1 MNGKNEF
8 DLWVA
13 ACVASNCFMY
23 LLEQKGD
30 SVLFVS
36 RPQDKDKQGNFKY
49 SPQYSA
55 FNGGKR
61 LVSDA
66 NYLAAYAVW
75 ERAAGLAQDDLKGLA
90 RYEAMR

>member
-1 MNGKNEF
+1 MNEKTDF
-8 DLWVA
+8 DFWVA
-13 ACVASNCFMY
+13 ACVASDCY
-23 LLEQKGD
+23 LYRLEQAGD
-30 SVLFVS
+30 CVLYVE
-36 RPQDKDKQGNFKY
+36 RPQHKDKRGNFIY

-55 FNGGKR
+55 FKGGKR
-61 LVSDA
+61 LISDA